1 MWMLLIVQLGF
12 IGIYIYYITDI
23 TNDDIY
29 IYLFIYLGYKHVSIL
44 ASHSAW
50 FMGLLVW
57 RLPES
62 GKYWDEVGCVSNL
75 LSGKSNHIGSQP
87 KYYNI
92 YIYAYIYI
100 WIHIWDIPQQ
110 KELVMITTD

>member
-1 MWMLLIVQLGF
+1 MM
-12 IGIYIYYITDI
+12 
-23 TNDDIY
+23 IY

-92 YIYAYIYI
+92 YMHIYIYGYTYGI
-100 WIHIWDIPQQ
+100 YPSKKNW
-110 KELVMITTD
+110 